1 MKISLINIG
10 DEILIGQI
18 LNTNAQ
24 WLSEKIS
31 STGAELFH
39 HSAIADSRDAIYNE
53 LDYLLPKSDVII
65 MTGGLGPTVDDI
77 TKKVLAEYF
86 NSELVVNEQVLE
98 YLKTFFESRNRPF
111 TESNQRQA
119 LLPKDCH
126 VIQNNAGT
134 APGML
139 FEKEGKYVF
148 SLPGVPKEMKAITED
163 FILGF
168 IKEKINLN
176 KSSVMIYKTLKTFG
190 IVESSLADMLGDLSF
205 LNNSTLAFLPSA
217 SKGVRLRIS
226 VKADN
231 PKDGNLEIERIR
243 KILYERAG
251 EFIYGEDDDEVINA
265 IGRLLKQKGE
275 TVSVAES
282 CTGGMLG
289 AAFTEI
295 SGSSEYFKG
304 GIIAYDNEIK
314 ISELKVSK
322 KTLDEFGAVSSECA
336 KEMANNVRMKMKTDY
351 ALSITGIAG
360 PGGGTPDKPVG
371 TVWLGF
377 ATNNFTTAIKYNFGK
392 NRNFNRER
400 AMSSAL
406 SILYK
411 HLKSM

>member
-1 MKISLINIG
+1 M
-10 DEILIGQI
+10 Q
-18 LNTNAQ
+18 AQ
-24 WLSEKIS
+24 HREC
-31 STGAELFH
+31 F
-39 HSAIADSRDAIYNE
+39 
-53 LDYLLPKSDVII
+53 
-65 MTGGLGPTVDDI
+65 
-77 TKKVLAEYF
+77 
-86 NSELVVNEQVLE
+86 
-98 YLKTFFESRNRPF
+98 LK
-111 TESNQRQA
+111 
-119 LLPKDCH
+119 
-126 VIQNNAGT
+126 
-134 APGML
+134 
-139 FEKEGKYVF
+139 KEGKYVF

-360 PGGGTPDKPVG
+360 PGGELP
-371 TVWLGF
+371 
-377 ATNNFTTAIKYNFGK
+377 TNLLELSG
-392 NRNFNRER
+392 
-400 AMSSAL
+400 SAL
-406 SILYK
+406 PQIILPQQ
-411 HLKSM
+411 